1 MHKTFRGVY
10 HVLRAALSALCKS
23 TPRPD
28 WLQVLLSFST
38 LFTPI
43 PTSPKKVVSTK
54 WEGRSL
60 LSWKDCLNQHGKVA
74 MCALIRGQ
82 WRNQTDLKGL
92 GREQKLCVDL
102 EFWPPACLSTL
113 VGSLEDLGDG
123 KKEMAQQEEN
133 QRDRLLS
140 RAYSQKQPRVRMRKH
155 PAFVRFLLRSRAR
168 R

>member
-1 MHKTFRGVY
+1 MHKTFRSVY
-10 HVLRAALSALCKS
+10 CVLRAALSALCKS
-23 TPRPD
+23 TPRSD
-28 WLQVLLSFST
+28 WLQALLSFST

-43 PTSPKKVVSTK
+43 PTSPPKSGINKVRRKELV
-54 WEGRSL
+54 ELERL
-60 LSWKDCLNQHGKVA
+60 LEPNGKVA
-74 MCALIRGQ
+74 MCAVIRGQ
-82 WRNQTDLKGL
+82 WRIQTDLKGL

-102 EFWPPACLSTL
+102 EFWPPTCLSTL

-155 PAFVRFLLRSRAR
+155 PAFVRFLLRSRVR
-168 R
+168 H